1 MNIAIIGTG
10 YVGSVTGACL
20 AHLGHKVIN
29 LDIDKEKI
37 KQYKSG
43 KVPIYEP
50 GLGKLILE
58 EQKDKRLFFSTSYKK
73 TIPQSK
79 VIFIAVGTPSRKD
92 GKADLTYV
100 EAAAK
105 EIAQNMNSYKVIV
118 NKSTVP
124 VGTGRKIEKI
134 ISKYY
139 KGKFDVVSNPEFL
152 REGSAVT
159 DFLKPDRIVIGT
171 RTSKAR
177 DIMLKI
183 YEKIDYPK
191 VTTTVES
198 SEMIKYASNAFL
210 ATKISFIN
218 EIANICEKV
227 NADVEEVARGM
238 GMDKRIGMNFL
249 KAGIGYGGSCFP
261 KDVNALNQ
269 IAGTRGYDFKLIK
282 SVIEVNNQQRTLIID
297 KLEDIFDNL
306 KRKKVCI
313 LGLAFKKDTDD
324 IRESAAIDIIKML
337 SDIGAKITTY
347 DPKAVNN
354 SKEALKDKEVKFF
367 KDPYEAV
374 EKAEALIIAT
384 DWNMFKKLD
393 YGRIKKLMKKPYI
406 IDGRNILEPGEMK
419 KLGFEYI
426 GIGRKI

>member
-20 AHLGHKVIN
+20 AKIGHKVIN
-29 LDIDKEKI
+29 LDIDQEKI
-37 KQYKSG
+37 DLYKSG

-58 EQKDKRLFFSTSYKK
+58 EQKNKRLFFSTSYKD
-73 TIPQSK
+73 TIPNSE

-105 EIAQNMNSYKVIV
+105 EIAKNMNGYKVIV

-124 VGTGRKIEKI
+124 VGTAQKIEKI

-152 REGSAVT
+152 REGSAVK
-159 DFLKPDRIVIGT
+159 DFLKPDRIVFGT
-171 RTSKAR
+171 RTNRAR
-177 DIMLKI
+177 DIMLGV
-183 YEKIDYPK
+183 YEPIDYPK

-198 SEMIKYASNAFL
+198 SEMTKYASNAFL

-218 EIANICEKV
+218 EIANVCEKV
-227 NADVEEVARGM
+227 GADVEDVARGM
-238 GMDKRIGMNFL
+238 GMDKRIGMDFL

-261 KDVNALNQ
+261 KDVNALDQ
-269 IAGTRGYDFKLIK
+269 IAGTKGYDFKLIK
-282 SVIEVNNQQRTLIID
+282 SVIEVNNRQRTLIIY
-297 KLEDIFDNL
+297 KLEDLFDNL
-306 KRKKVCI
+306 KERRVCI

-347 DPKAVNN
+347 DPEATEN
-354 SKEALKDKEVKFF
+354 SKEALKDKNVEFCN
-367 KDPYEAV
+367 DPYKAAV
-374 EKAEALIIAT
+374 KAEALIIAT
-384 DWNMFKKLD
+384 DWTEFQKLD
-393 YGRIKKLMKKPYI
+393 YKKIKKLMRKPNI
-406 IDGRNILEPGEMK
+406 IDGRNILDPEKMR
-419 KLGFEYI
+419 KLGFKYS
-426 GIGRKI
+426 GVGRI

>member
-20 AHLGHKVIN
+20 ASLGHKVIN
-29 LDIDKEKI
+29 LDIDEEKI

-43 KVPIYEP
+43 NVPIYEP
-50 GLGKLILE
+50 GLGKLILQQ
-58 EQKDKRLFFSTSYKK
+58 QKNKKLSFSTSYKE
-73 TIPQSK
+73 TIPKSD
-79 VIFIAVGTPSRKD
+79 VVFIAVGTPSRKD

-105 EIAQNMNSYKVIV
+105 DIAKNMNSYKVII

-124 VGTGRKIEKI
+124 VGTGKRIEQI

-152 REGSAVT
+152 REGSAVK
-159 DFLKPDRIVIGT
+159 DFLKPDRVVIGT
-171 RTSKAR
+171 RTNKAR
-177 DIMLKI
+177 DIMLKV

-191 VTTTVES
+191 VTTSVES
-198 SEMIKYASNAFL
+198 SEMTKYASNAFL

-218 EIANICEKV
+218 EIANICERV
-227 NADVEEVARGM
+227 GADVEDVARGM
-238 GMDKRIGMNFL
+238 GMDKRIGTDFL

-269 IAGTRGYDFKLIK
+269 IAGTSGYDFKLIK
-282 SVIEVNNQQRTLIID
+282 SVIEVNNRQRTLIID

-306 KRKKVCI
+306 KGKKVCV

-337 SDIGAKITTY
+337 SDIGAEISTY
-347 DPKAVNN
+347 DAKAVEN
-354 SKEALKDKEVKFF
+354 SKIILENKNVEFCKN
-367 KDPYEAV
+367 PYEALD
-374 EKAEALIIAT
+374 KAEALVIAT
-384 DWNMFKKLD
+384 DWEEFKKLD
-393 YGRIKKLMKKPYI
+393 YKKVKKIMKRPNI
-406 IDGRNILEPGEMK
+406 IDGRNILDPEEMRK
-419 KLGFEYI
+419 IGFKYS
-426 GIGRKI
+426 GVGRKV

>member
-20 AHLGHKVIN
+20 AKIGHKVIN
-29 LDIDKEKI
+29 LDIDQEKI
-37 KQYKSG
+37 DLYKSG
-43 KVPIYEP
+43 QVPIYEP
-50 GLGKLILE
+50 DLGKLILE
-58 EQKDKRLFFSTSYKK
+58 EQKNKRLSFLTSYFD
-73 TIPQSK
+73 TIPKSE

-92 GKADLTYV
+92 GRADLTYV

-105 EIAQNMNSYKVIV
+105 EIAKNMNGYKVIV

-124 VGTGRKIEKI
+124 VGTAQKIEKI

-152 REGSAVT
+152 REGSAVK
-159 DFLKPDRIVIGT
+159 DFLKPDRVVIGA
-171 RTSKAR
+171 RSNKAR
-177 DIMLKI
+177 DIMLRV

-198 SEMIKYASNAFL
+198 SEMTKYASNAFL

-218 EIANICEKV
+218 EIANVCEKV
-227 NADVEEVARGM
+227 GADVEDVARGM
-238 GMDKRIGMNFL
+238 GMDKRIGIDFL

-269 IAGTRGYDFKLIK
+269 IAGTNGYDFKLIK
-282 SVIEVNNQQRTLIID
+282 SVIEVNNRQRTLIID
-297 KLEDIFDNL
+297 KLENLFENL
-306 KRKKVCI
+306 KEKKVCI

-324 IRESAAIDIIKML
+324 IRESAAVDIIKML

-347 DPKAVNN
+347 DPEATVN
-354 SKEALKDKEVKFF
+354 SKEALKDKNVEFCN
-367 KDPYEAV
+367 DPYQATV
-374 EKAEALIIAT
+374 KAEVLVVAT
-384 DWNMFKKLD
+384 DWTEFQKLD
-393 YGRIKKLMKKPYI
+393 YQRIKKLMKKPNI
-406 IDGRNILEPGEMK
+406 IDGRNILDPEKMR
-419 KLGFEYI
+419 KLGFKYS
-426 GIGRKI
+426 GVGRI

>member
-43 KVPIYEP
+43 EVPIYEP
-50 GLGKLILE
+50 GLGELIIE
-58 EQKDKRLFFSTSYKK
+58 EQKKKRLSFSTSYKD
-73 TIPQSK
+73 TIPKSD

-100 EAAAK
+100 EAAAE
-105 EIAQNMNSYKVIV
+105 EIAQNMNNYKVIV

-124 VGTGRKIEKI
+124 VGTGKKIEKI

-139 KGKFDVVSNPEFL
+139 KGKFDIVSNPEFL
-152 REGSAVT
+152 REGSAVN
-159 DFLKPDRIVIGT
+159 DFLEPDRIVFGA
-171 RTSKAR
+171 RTNKAR
-177 DIMLKI
+177 DIMLKV

-191 VTTTVES
+191 VTTSVES

-218 EIANICEKV
+218 EIANVCERV
-227 NADVEEVARGM
+227 GADVEDVARGM
-238 GMDKRIGMNFL
+238 GLDKRIGANFL
-249 KAGIGYGGSCFP
+249 AAGIGYGGSCFP

-269 IAGTRGYDFKLIK
+269 IAGTKGYDFKLIK
-282 SVIEVNNQQRTLIID
+282 SVIEVNNRQRTLIID
-297 KLEDIFDNL
+297 KLEDLFGNL
-306 KRKKVCI
+306 KEKKVCV

-324 IRESAAIDIIKML
+324 IRESAAVDIIKIL
-337 SDIGAKITTY
+337 SGIGAKINAY
-347 DPKAVNN
+347 DPKAMNNAKKTLNN
-354 SKEALKDKEVKFF
+354 SINYFEN
-367 KDPYEAV
+367 PYKAA
-374 EKAEALIIAT
+374 EKADVLVITT
-384 DWNMFKKLD
+384 DWDEFKKLD
-393 YGRIKKLMKKPYI
+393 YRKIKKSMKKSYI
-406 IDGRNILEPGEMK
+406 VDGRNILDPEKMK
-419 KLGFEYI
+419 KLGFKYN
-426 GIGRKI
+426 GIGRACL

>member
-20 AHLGHKVIN
+20 AKIGHKVIN
-29 LDIDKEKI
+29 LDIDEDKI
-37 KQYKSG
+37 NLYKSG

-58 EQKDKRLFFSTSYKK
+58 EQKKKRLSFSTSYSD
-73 TIPQSK
+73 TIPKSE
-79 VIFIAVGTPSRKD
+79 VIYIAVGTPSRKD

-105 EIAQNMNSYKVIV
+105 EIAKNMNGYKVIV

-124 VGTGRKIEKI
+124 VGTGTKIEKI

-139 KGKFDVVSNPEFL
+139 KGKFDIVSNPEFL
-152 REGSAVT
+152 REGSAVK
-159 DFLKPDRIVIGT
+159 DFLKPDRVVIGS
-171 RTSKAR
+171 RSNKAR
-177 DIMLKI
+177 DIMLKV

-191 VTTTVES
+191 VTTLIES
-198 SEMIKYASNAFL
+198 AEMTKYASNAFL

-227 NADVEEVARGM
+227 GADVEDVARGM
-238 GMDKRIGMNFL
+238 GMDKRIGMDFL
-249 KAGIGYGGSCFP
+249 RAGIGYGGSCFP
-261 KDVNALNQ
+261 KDVNALDQ
-269 IAGTRGYDFKLIK
+269 IAGTKGYDFKLIK
-282 SVIEVNNQQRTLIID
+282 SVIEVNNRQRTLIID

-306 KRKKVCI
+306 KEKKVCV

-337 SDIGAKITTY
+337 SDIGARITTY
-347 DPKAVNN
+347 DAKAAEN
-354 SKEALKDKEVKFF
+354 SKKILKNKNVEFCKN
-367 KDPYEAV
+367 PYEAV
-374 EKAEALIIAT
+374 KKAEALIIAT
-384 DWNMFKKLD
+384 DWTEFQKLNYKK
-393 YGRIKKLMKKPYI
+393 IKKLMKRPNI
-406 IDGRNILEPGEMK
+406 IDGRNILDPEKMK
-419 KLGFEYI
+419 KLGFKYS
-426 GIGRKI
+426 GVGRKV

>member
-20 AHLGHKVIN
+20 AKIGHKVIN
-29 LDIDKEKI
+29 LDIDQEKI
-37 KQYKSG
+37 DLYKSG

-58 EQKDKRLFFSTSYKK
+58 EQKNKRLSFSTSYKN
-73 TIPQSK
+73 TIPNSE

-92 GKADLTYV
+92 GRADLTYV

-105 EIAQNMNSYKVIV
+105 EIAKNMNNYKVIV

-124 VGTGRKIEKI
+124 VGTAQKIEKI

-152 REGSAVT
+152 REGSAVK
-159 DFLKPDRIVIGT
+159 DFLKPDRIVFGT
-171 RTSKAR
+171 RTNKAR
-177 DIMLKI
+177 DIMLGV
-183 YEKIDYPK
+183 YEPIDYPK

-198 SEMIKYASNAFL
+198 SEMTKYASNAFL

-227 NADVEEVARGM
+227 GADVEDVARGM
-238 GMDKRIGMNFL
+238 GMDKRIGMDFL

-269 IAGTRGYDFKLIK
+269 IAGTNGYDFKLIK
-282 SVIEVNNQQRTLIID
+282 SVIEVNNRQRTLIID
-297 KLEDIFDNL
+297 KLEDLFNNL
-306 KRKKVCI
+306 KERKVCV

-337 SDIGAKITTY
+337 SDIGASISTY
-347 DPKAVNN
+347 DAQATKN
-354 SKEALKDKEVKFF
+354 SQVVLKDKNVKFCQN
-367 KDPYEAV
+367 PYEAV
-374 EKAEALIIAT
+374 EKAEALVIAT
-384 DWNMFKKLD
+384 DWTEFQKLD
-393 YGRIKKLMKKPYI
+393 YKKIKRLMKKPNI
-406 IDGRNILEPGEMK
+406 IDGRNILDPEKMR
-419 KLGFEYI
+419 KLGFKYS
-426 GIGRKI
+426 GVGRI

>member
-10 YVGSVTGACL
+10 YVGSVSGACL
-20 AHLGHKVIN
+20 AKIGHKVIN

-43 KVPIYEP
+43 QVPIYEP

-58 EQKDKRLFFSTSYKK
+58 EQKNKRLSFSTSYKE

-105 EIAQNMNSYKVIV
+105 EIAQHMNGYKVIV

-134 ISKYY
+134 ISQYY

-152 REGSAVT
+152 REGSAVK
-159 DFLKPDRIVIGT
+159 DFLKPDRVVIGT
-171 RTSKAR
+171 RTNKAR

-218 EIANICEKV
+218 EIANVCEKV

-238 GMDKRIGMNFL
+238 GMDRRIGMDFL

-282 SVIEVNNQQRTLIID
+282 SVIEVNNRQRTLIID
-297 KLEDIFDNL
+297 KLEDVFDNL
-306 KRKKVCI
+306 KNKKVCV

-337 SDIGAKITTY
+337 SGIGAKITTY
-347 DPKAVNN
+347 DPQAISN
-354 SKEALKDKEVKFF
+354 SKKALKNKEIKFY
-367 KDPYEAV
+367 KDPYKAV
-374 EKAEALIIAT
+374 EKTEALIIAT
-384 DWNMFKKLD
+384 DWGMFQKLD
-393 YGRIKKLMKKPYI
+393 YKKIKKLMKKPYL
-406 IDGRNILEPGEMK
+406 IDGRNILDPAK
-419 KLGFEYI
+419 IVKLGFKYT